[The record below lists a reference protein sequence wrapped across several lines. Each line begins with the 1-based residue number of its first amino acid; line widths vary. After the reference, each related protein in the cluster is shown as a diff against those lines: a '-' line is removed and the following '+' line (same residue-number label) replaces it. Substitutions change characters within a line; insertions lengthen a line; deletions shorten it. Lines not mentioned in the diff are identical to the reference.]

1 MFNSLRILNVE
12 ILWRDWQK
20 FYFKHS
26 CITIVLDSCIPN
38 KLVFESGSW
47 AGNEY
52 HSRSVKRS
60 DSSLQ
65 SSPGVFPAPQ
75 VVCPGDFLISPPA
88 CADVCEKDYF
98 KLNDELFFFFLFPLL
113 KHMDIFQTGG
123 CKRAVKTRSRLF
135 TRYFDENLW
144 RWPSREA
151 AAAQRTIFDCVH
163 QRHLVLQLHSLVITG
178 PHPNVRH
185 LCSIPSP
192 LST

>member
-75 VVCPGDFLISPPA
+75 VVCPGDFSDIA
-88 CADVCEKDYF
+88 TCMCGCMWKR
-98 KLNDELFFFFLFPLL
+98 LFQTEWRAVFFLSFLSL
-113 KHMDIFQTGG
+113 KTHDIFQTGG
-123 CKRAVKTRSRLF
+123 CERAVKTRSRLF
-135 TRYFDENLW
+135 TRYLDENLW

-163 QRHLVLQLHSLVITG
+163 QHHLVLQLHSLVITG

>member
-1 MFNSLRILNVE
+1 MWKSYDETDRNFILNIVVSQLYLTLAFRTSLFLSQGHE
-12 ILWRDWQK
+12 LEMSITADQLKEVTPLCSPVQV
-20 FYFKHS
+20 YFQHHRLF
-26 CITIVLDSCIPN
+26 VLAI
-38 KLVFESGSW
+38 
-47 AGNEY
+47 
-52 HSRSVKRS
+52 
-60 DSSLQ
+60 
-65 SSPGVFPAPQ
+65 
-75 VVCPGDFLISPPA
+75 FLISPPA